1 MARSGVIGPSSSL
14 MTGFAFGVPPII
26 RFGNQHFR
34 DRVLPDLLL
43 GRKRTCLAI
52 TEPGAGSDV
61 ASIETTAE
69 KSEDG
74 RYYIVSGTKKW
85 CVGLHYA

>member
-1 MARSGVIGPSSSL
+1 MARSGVIGPSSAL
-14 MTGFAFGVPPII
+14 TTGFAFGIPPII
-26 RFGNQHFR
+26 RFGNQQLK

-74 RYYIVSGTKKW
+74 EYYIVSGMKKW
-85 CVGLHYA
+85 WVGPHYT